1 MNTVNQT
8 FDWSRFTAAL
18 RKEIVENKRWLLF
31 TIIGIYGLLTT
42 IMILGNIVSGEF
54 VEELSGEI
62 PALQLPKVFVG
73 SIMAFVICITASL
86 AFRNLTTKTGRTYL
100 LTSPSS
106 TLEKFL
112 VNVLIYVVG
121 AIVTYLACAQLA
133 DLTRIAVL
141 WGFRSDSFYVPGP
154 INFLNSVGAMK
165 YNYEN
170 IAELSDFARGLSIAM
185 WISLFAT
192 AGIYLLGSV
201 LWPRLSLLKTFAAL
215 YAVEFGL
222 FIIAAPL
229 FYFFGDMESL
239 TKWMLDFIMGGK
251 FSIAMIIWTS
261 IYALV
266 AWILAWIIFKHK
278 DVVSL
283 KWWK

>member
-8 FDWSRFTAAL
+8 FDWSRFTATL
-18 RKEIVENKRWLLF
+18 RKELVENKRGILF

-42 IMILGNIVSGEF
+42 LMILGNITTGIMGGEAF
-54 VEELSGEI
+54 EEFG
-62 PALQLPKVFVG
+62 ANTPKMFIG
-73 SIMAFVICITASL
+73 SIMSLVICVTASL
-86 AFRNLTTKTGRTYL
+86 AFRNLTSKTGRTYL

-121 AIVTYLACAQLA
+121 AIAAYLACAQLA

-141 WGFRSDSFYVPGP
+141 WGFRSDTFYVPGP
-154 INFLNSVGAMK
+154 INFLDGVGATK
-165 YNYEN
+165 YNFDN
-170 IAELSDFARGLSIAM
+170 ISELSDFSRGIVIAM
-185 WISLFAT
+185 WISLFAS
-192 AGIYLLGSV
+192 AGVYMLGSV
-201 LWPRLSLLKTFAAL
+201 LWPRLSLLKTFAAF
-215 YAVEFGL
+215 YALEICL

-239 TKWMLDFIMGGK
+239 SRWMLDFIMGGK
-251 FSIAMIIWTS
+251 FSTWMIIWTS

-266 AWILAWIIFKHK
+266 AWSLAWYIFKHK